1 MSKYLNDIA
10 QYSGIKEIHGSANVL
25 VKNLVLDSRQVSED
39 AMFFAVKGTSIDA
52 HQFIPKAITD
62 GASAIVCSE
71 LPKDIQENVTYVLVD
86 DVQQSVGYFAS
97 AFYELPS
104 NKMTLVGVTGTNGKT
119 STCTMLYNLFTS
131 LGYTCGLVSTV
142 EYIIGK
148 TTYTSTHTTPDPIRL
163 NALMDEMVQ
172 AGCAYCFMEVSSH
185 AVVQGRINGLH
196 FAGAAFTNITHDHL
210 DYHGTFDNY
219 IKAKKKFFDQLPVD
233 AFALTNKD
241 DRNGQ
246 IMLQNSPAARYT
258 YALQSAA
265 DFTCKILE
273 SDFEGYRCFRRGL
286 LERGQLST
294 NWCHTIQY
302 LAPQTIH

>member
-52 HQFIPKAITD
+52 HQFIPKAIAD

-119 STCTMLYNLFTS
+119 T
-131 LGYTCGLVSTV
+131 
-142 EYIIGK
+142 
-148 TTYTSTHTTPDPIRL
+148 
-163 NALMDEMVQ
+163 
-172 AGCAYCFMEVSSH
+172 
-185 AVVQGRINGLH
+185 
-196 FAGAAFTNITHDHL
+196 
-210 DYHGTFDNY
+210 
-219 IKAKKKFFDQLPVD
+219 
-233 AFALTNKD
+233 
-241 DRNGQ
+241 
-246 IMLQNSPAARYT
+246 
-258 YALQSAA
+258 
-265 DFTCKILE
+265 
-273 SDFEGYRCFRRGL
+273 RG
-286 LERGQLST
+286 
-294 NWCHTIQY
+294 H
-302 LAPQTIH
+302 